1 MRLPS
6 VRALEEAFPG
16 MGRALRTLLESP
28 AAVRAH
34 PAAVSLAEA
43 CHHAPGLKQSRL
55 AALNAELGFHGVE
68 YVPPGRGSRSPGFEY
83 LNTGDMYAPTIV
95 RFSDGRYRVANI
107 GSIVER
113 GNYE

>member
-1 MRLPS
+1 MNLPS
-6 VRALEEAFPG
+6 IRTLEETFPG
-16 MGRALRTLLESP
+16 MGRTLRTLLESP

-34 PAAVSLAEA
+34 PAAVSLADA
-43 CHHAPGLKQSRL
+43 CYHAPSLSGLRL

-68 YVPPGRGSRSPGFEY
+68 YIRPGRGARSPGFEY

-95 RFSDGRYRVANI
+95 RFSDGRYRVSGI
-107 GSIVER
+107 GSIIER

>member
-1 MRLPS
+1 MNLPS
-6 VRALEEAFPG
+6 IRTLEETFPG
-16 MGRALRTLLESP
+16 MGRTLRTLLESP

-43 CHHAPGLKQSRL
+43 CYAPGLAQMRL
-55 AALNAELGFHGVE
+55 AALNAELGFRGVE
-68 YVPPGRGSRSPGFEY
+68 YVRPGRGIRSPGFEY

-95 RFSDGRYRVANI
+95 RFSDGRYRVSDI
-107 GSIVER
+107 GSIIER